1 MSANP
6 QPSRTAPPSDTV
18 PLQPHLRLLTEHP
31 EDSAHITVTPAQ
43 RWRML
48 AVLALVVAALLWRT
62 TPTLLILNALAI
74 FFYLGH
80 VGYKFF
86 LVYRSLYHSALL
98 TPPPEALAA
107 LRDEDLPTYTILI
120 PLYREAAVV
129 PYITAALAA
138 MDYPAD
144 KRETLFLVEEDD
156 AETRAALARAN
167 LPPGFRALV
176 VPPGEPRTKPRACDW
191 GLDVATGELLVVYDA
206 EDRPEPD
213 QLKKAAWLF
222 AQGPPTRACV
232 QARLN
237 FFNPTQNLLT
247 RWFTSEYSMWFD
259 LFLPGL
265 TGLSAP
271 LTLGGTSNHFRTA
284 VLQELGG
291 WDPFN
296 VTEDCDLGVRL
307 YKRGYRAVMM
317 QSTTWEEANS
327 RLPSW
332 LRQRSRWVKGY
343 AQTWLVNMRHPLR
356 LWRQMGPGGW
366 FSFQM
371 TVGGSVLCYL
381 LNPLYWALTILWLTT
396 HNPFITRLF
405 PPVIY
410 ALGLFCLYVGNF
422 VFVYLSVLGC
432 LYRRYW
438 SLVKYALLTPF
449 YWLLMS
455 LGAYKGILQLL
466 TRPFYWEKTEH
477 GFAPEEAE
485 S

>member
-1 MSANP
+1 
-6 QPSRTAPPSDTV
+6 V
-18 PLQPHLRLLTEHP
+18 EHP
-31 EDSAHITVTPAQ
+31 EDCAYRTLTPAQ
-43 RWRML
+43 RWGGL
-48 AVLALVVAALLWRT
+48 GLLALIVAVLLWK
-62 TPTLLILNALAI
+62 PTSTLIVLNGLAI

-80 VGYKFF
+80 IGYKFY
-86 LVYRSLYHSALL
+86 LVYRSLYRPALL
-98 TPPPEALAA
+98 SPTAEELAA
-107 LRDEDLPTYTILI
+107 WREADLPTYTVLV

-129 PYITAALAA
+129 PSISAALAA

-144 KRETLFLVEEDD
+144 KLEVLFLVEEDD
-156 AETRAALARAN
+156 AETQAALEALD
-167 LPPGFRALV
+167 LPPGFRPFV
-176 VPPGEPRTKPRACDW
+176 VPLGEPRTKPRACDW
-191 GLDVATGELLVVYDA
+191 GLEEARGELLVVYDA
-206 EDRPEPD
+206 EDRPERD

-222 AQGPPTRACV
+222 AHSPQTLACV

-237 FFNPTQNLLT
+237 YYNSTQNLLT
-247 RWFTSEYSMWFD
+247 RWFTSEYSTWFD

-265 TGLSAP
+265 TGLNAP
-271 LTLGGTSNHFRTA
+271 IPLGGTSNHFRTT
-284 VLQELGG
+284 VLRDLGG

-307 YKRGYRAVMM
+307 YKRGFRAVMM
-317 QSTTWEEANS
+317 DSTTWEEANS

-343 AQTWLVNMRHPLR
+343 AQTWLVHMRHPLALGR
-356 LWRQMGPGGW
+356 ALGPGGW

-381 LNPLYWALTILWLTT
+381 LNPLYWALTIVWLTT
-396 HNPFITRLF
+396 HHPYITLLF

-422 VFVYLSVLGC
+422 IFVYLSVLGC

-438 SLVKYALLTPF
+438 GLVKYALISPL

-455 LGAYKGILQLL
+455 LGAYRGVLQLL
-466 TRPFYWEKTEH
+466 TRPSYWEKTDH
-477 GFAPEEAE
+477 GFAGPEGKL
-485 S
+485 